1 MAMSRVRVLDLAL
14 GSLFPRP
21 DPFHSV
27 RISFMAAIRDAL
39 NHVTECVSV
48 SVPVCA
54 SVAVTL
60 SRCVG
65 NFQFL

>member
-39 NHVTECVSV
+39 NPVTECVSV
-48 SVPVCA
+48 SISA